1 MNPFK
6 FGTIVEGQ
14 FFTDRVEK
22 LAEIK
27 AVVSSENHLVL
38 ISPRRFGK
46 SSIVAKAVAELQRPC
61 ISINLQSVSST
72 LEFARKLIRETL
84 KHHPIEKIKR
94 NLASL
99 RIMPTFSWNPL
110 NDNFDISFS
119 ANANTDL
126 VLEDAFDLIEKT
138 SVPDNRTIVVFDEF
152 QEIMEIERGL
162 DKKLRAIMQEM
173 HNVNFIMLGSQE
185 SLMTEIFSKK
195 KSPFYHFGE
204 HINLPKLPYAE
215 FKAYIE
221 NGLDMVCPEA
231 SALCA
236 DAILAFTD
244 CHPYYGQQL
253 SFHVWERLRTEPYLD
268 TMVDDV
274 CQRIVESRDLD
285 FTRIWDTVARTDR
298 SVLVMLVKGENP
310 LQSDHLPTSTA
321 FSALKRLCKKGYLNK
336 VGTRYELE
344 DPFFNLWLSKN
355 ML

>member
-22 LAEIK
+22 LAVIK

-61 ISINLQSVSST
+61 ISINLQSVSSS
-72 LEFARKLIRETL
+72 LELSRKLIRETL
-84 KHHPIEKIKR
+84 KRHPIEKVKR
-94 NLASL
+94 NLAAL
-99 RIMPTFSWNPL
+99 RIVPTISLNPL

-119 ANANTDL
+119 SQASSEL

-138 SVPDNRTIVVFDEF
+138 SAPNNRTIVVFDEF
-152 QEIMEIERGL
+152 QEIMEIEKGL
-162 DKKLRAIMQEM
+162 DKKLRAIMQGM

-215 FKAYIE
+215 FKTYIE
-221 NGLDMVCPEA
+221 KGLSAVCPEA
-231 SALCA
+231 AAICA
-236 DAILAFTD
+236 EEILAFTD

-253 SFHVWERLRTEPYLD
+253 SFHVWERLGAVQYSD
-268 TMVDDV
+268 TLVDDV
-274 CQRIVESRDLD
+274 CQRLVESRDLD
-285 FTRIWDTVARTDR
+285 FTRIWDTIARTDR
-298 SVLVMLVKGENP
+298 SVLVMLVKGDNP
-310 LQSDHLPTSTA
+310 LQSDLMPTSTA

-344 DPFFNLWLSKN
+344 DPFFKMWLGEN